1 MPETH
6 TSKSTAP
13 GGKSPEEPIIIGYPV
28 PGSELPSAE
37 DLGTSEK
44 EAKARLKLLSKVSVG
59 LGRLATGRQPDESG
73 DSDRAIDRAREAF
86 LMSRLYPDI
95 PAYLLVENT
104 GDGSDD
110 DNGDGSRRAIWMR
123 VDQGDFSTTINPDS
137 EENHGLPPA
146 EDALDAWKA
155 QFPQSENQPTEPPDN
170 SEDARRMLRDTL
182 RGAGKLN
189 SRTEPE
195 SSTNEAVPAT
205 SKHGAAETGQ
215 SDPGLRPQTREEV
228 LAALRSEHSS
238 PAAEKANSGSDSS
251 VADTESESVAPEDQ
265 EEPGSSDE
273 QDPNESPEVSDKQ
286 SPSGSEALKRL
297 AEADTT
303 QLTIRNMAGVAKD
316 LVRVLKT
323 ANTLRAPVLFGRI
336 QESTSGILAM
346 LNRFNGAVE
355 EVGGDLP
362 RGKTPR
368 LGDAIDQV
376 RYALAVMNNVAE
388 QGFSRRISDEEYS
401 QHAMRLKYSIE
412 ELQRFMNVSVGRQK
426 NEKQNQ

>member
-13 GGKSPEEPIIIGYPV
+13 DGESSEKPIIIGYPV
-28 PGSELPSAE
+28 PSSKLSSAE
-37 DLGTSEK
+37 DLGTSE
-44 EAKARLKLLSKVSVG
+44 EKARLELLSRVSVG
-59 LGRLATGRQPDESG
+59 LGRLATGRQSGESR
-73 DSDRAIDRAREAF
+73 DSDRAIDRARRAF
-86 LMSRLYPDI
+86 LMSRLYPDT
-95 PAYLLVENT
+95 PAYLLTENT
-104 GDGSDD
+104 EDGSDD
-110 DNGDGSRRAIWMR
+110 DNSDGSRRATWVR
-123 VDQGDFSTTINPDS
+123 VDRGDFSTTINPDS

-146 EDALDAWKA
+146 EDALGAWKA
-155 QFPQSENQPTEPPDN
+155 QFPQSENQPPEPPVDE
-170 SEDARRMLRDTL
+170 SKKLRAVL
-182 RGAGKLN
+182 RAAGKLN
-189 SRTEPE
+189 PTKAEPKL
-195 SSTNEAVPAT
+195 STREDVLAALRGVTTGANKPVP
-205 SKHGAAETGQ
+205 
-215 SDPGLRPQTREEV
+215 RPQTREEV
-228 LAALRSEHSS
+228 LAALRGEHSS
-238 PAAEKANSGSDSS
+238 PAAEKANSDGDLSA
-251 VADTESESVAPEDQ
+251 ADTESESVAPENQ

-303 QLTIRNMAGVAKD
+303 QLTIRNMAGVAKG

-362 RGKTPR
+362 RGETPR

-376 RYALAVMNNVAE
+376 RYALAVINNVAE

-401 QHAMRLKYSIE
+401 QHALQLNNSIT
-412 ELQRFMNVSVGRQK
+412 ELQRFMNVSVKRQE
-426 NEKQNQ
+426 NEEQG

>member
-6 TSKSTAP
+6 TSKSIAP
-13 GGKSPEEPIIIGYPV
+13 DGESPEEPIIIGYPV
-28 PGSELPSAE
+28 PDSELPSAKE
-37 DLGTSEK
+37 LGASEK
-44 EAKARLKLLSKVSVG
+44 EARLKLLSKVSVG
-59 LGRLATGRQPDESG
+59 LGRSATGRQFDESG
-73 DSDRAIDRAREAF
+73 ASDRAIDRARRAF
-86 LMSRLYPDI
+86 LTSRLHPDT
-95 PAYLLVENT
+95 PAYLLTENT
-104 GDGSDD
+104 EDGSDD
-110 DNGDGSRRAIWMR
+110 DNSDGSRRATWVR
-123 VDQGDFSTTINPDS
+123 VDRGDFSTTINPDS

-155 QFPQSENQPTEPPDN
+155 QFPQSENQPPEPPIDE
-170 SEDARRMLRDTL
+170 SEKLRAVL
-182 RGAGKLN
+182 RAAGKLN
-189 SRTEPE
+189 PTKAEPKP
-195 SSTNEAVPAT
+195 STREDVLAALRGATTGANKPVPRSQA
-205 SKHGAAETGQ
+205 
-215 SDPGLRPQTREEV
+215 REEV
-228 LAALRSEHSS
+228 LAALRGEHSS
-238 PAAEKANSGSDSS
+238 PAAEKANSDGDSS
-251 VADTESESVAPEDQ
+251 VADTESESVAPENQ

-362 RGKTPR
+362 RGEKPR

-376 RYALAVMNNVAE
+376 RYALAAMNNVAE

-401 QHAMRLKYSIE
+401 QHALQLNNSIT
-412 ELQRFMNVSVGRQK
+412 ELQRFMNVSVKRQENK
-426 NEKQNQ
+426 EQG

>member
-13 GGKSPEEPIIIGYPV
+13 DGESSEKPIIIDYPV
-28 PGSELPSAE
+28 PSSELPSAE

-189 SRTEPE
+189 SRTDPE

-205 SKHGAAETGQ
+205 SKHGVAETGQ

-228 LAALRSEHSS
+228 LAALRGEHSS
-238 PAAEKANSGSDSS
+238 PAAEKANSDRDPS
-251 VADTESESVAPEDQ
+251 VADTESESPAPENQ

-273 QDPNESPEVSDKQ
+273 QDPNESLEVSDKQ

-362 RGKTPR
+362 RGEKPR

-376 RYALAVMNNVAE
+376 RYALAAMNNVAE

-401 QHAMRLKYSIE
+401 QHALQLNNSIT
-412 ELQRFMNVSVGRQK
+412 ELQRFMNVSVKRQENK
-426 NEKQNQ
+426 EQG

>member
-13 GGKSPEEPIIIGYPV
+13 DGESSEKPIIIDYPV
-28 PGSELPSAE
+28 PSSELPSAE

-189 SRTEPE
+189 SRTDPE

-205 SKHGAAETGQ
+205 SKHGVAETGQ

-228 LAALRSEHSS
+228 LAALRGEHSS
-238 PAAEKANSGSDSS
+238 PAAEKANSDRDPS
-251 VADTESESVAPEDQ
+251 VADTESESPAPENQ

-273 QDPNESPEVSDKQ
+273 QDPNESLEVSDKQ

-362 RGKTPR
+362 RGEKPR

-376 RYALAVMNNVAE
+376 RYALAAMNNVAE

-401 QHAMRLKYSIE
+401 QHALQLNKSIA
-412 ELQRFMNVSVGRQK
+412 ELQRLMNVSVKRQENK
-426 NEKQNQ
+426 EQG

>member
-1 MPETH
+1 MSETH
-6 TSKSTAP
+6 TSESTAP
-13 GGKSPEEPIIIGYPV
+13 SGESPKKPIIIGYPV

-155 QFPQSENQPTEPPDN
+155 QLPQSNNQPTEQPKPPTD
-170 SEDARRMLRDTL
+170 ERERLRAAL
-182 RGAGKLN
+182 RAAGKLN
-189 SRTEPE
+189 PTKAEPE
-195 SSTNEAVPAT
+195 SSTRKDVLAALRGATTGANEPVPRSQA
-205 SKHGAAETGQ
+205 
-215 SDPGLRPQTREEV
+215 REEV
-228 LAALRSEHSS
+228 LAALRGEHSS
-238 PAAEKANSGSDSS
+238 PAAEKANSDGYSS
-251 VADTESESVAPEDQ
+251 VADTESESVAPENQ

-303 QLTIRNMAGVAKD
+303 QSAIRNMAGAAEDLAK
-316 LVRVLKT
+316 LNT
-323 ANTLRAPVLFGRI
+323 ADTLRDPVLFGRI
-336 QESTSGILAM
+336 QEFTSGILVM

-355 EVGGDLP
+355 EVGGDLAQDEAD
-362 RGKTPR
+362 R
-368 LGDAIDQV
+368 LSDAIDQV
-376 RYALAVMNNVAE
+376 RRSLVVMNNVAE

-401 QHAMRLKYSIE
+401 QHALRLNKSIA
-412 ELQRFMNVSVGRQK
+412 ELQRLMNVSVKRQEN
-426 NEKQNQ
+426 NEQG

>member
-6 TSKSTAP
+6 TPKSTAP
-13 GGKSPEEPIIIGYPV
+13 DGESPEEPIIIGYPV
-28 PGSELPSAE
+28 PDSELPSAKE
-37 DLGTSEK
+37 LGASEK
-44 EAKARLKLLSKVSVG
+44 EARLKLLSKVSVG
-59 LGRLATGRQPDESG
+59 LGRSATGRQFDESG
-73 DSDRAIDRAREAF
+73 ASDRAIDRARRAF
-86 LMSRLYPDI
+86 LTSRLHPDT
-95 PAYLLVENT
+95 PAYLLTENT
-104 GDGSDD
+104 EDGSDD
-110 DNGDGSRRAIWMR
+110 DSSDGSRRATWVR
-123 VDQGDFSTTINPDS
+123 VDRGDFSTTINPDS

-155 QFPQSENQPTEPPDN
+155 QFPQSENQPPEPPVD
-170 SEDARRMLRDTL
+170 EREKLRAAL
-182 RGAGKLN
+182 REAGKLN
-189 SRTEPE
+189 PKKAEPKP
-195 SSTNEAVPAT
+195 STREDVLAALRGATTGANKPVPRSQA
-205 SKHGAAETGQ
+205 
-215 SDPGLRPQTREEV
+215 REEV
-228 LAALRSEHSS
+228 LAALRGGIIE
-238 PAAEKANSGSDSS
+238 ETDSDRDPS
-251 VADTESESVAPEDQ
+251 VADTESESVAPENQ

-273 QDPNESPEVSDKQ
+273 QDPNESLEVSDKQ

-336 QESTSGILAM
+336 QESTSGILVM

-362 RGKTPR
+362 RGETPR

-376 RYALAVMNNVAE
+376 RYALAAMNNVAE

-401 QHAMRLKYSIE
+401 QYALQLNNSIT
-412 ELQRFMNVSVGRQK
+412 ELQRFMNVLVERQENK
-426 NEKQNQ
+426 EQG

>member
-13 GGKSPEEPIIIGYPV
+13 DGESSEKPIIIDYPV
-28 PGSELPSAE
+28 PSSELPSAE

-155 QFPQSENQPTEPPDN
+155 QFPQSEDQPTEPP
-170 SEDARRMLRDTL
+170 EDPGDALRAAL
-182 RGAGKLN
+182 RAAGKLGSKAKAESEPPTREDVLAALRGGTTKT
-189 SRTEPE
+189 SR
-195 SSTNEAVPAT
+195 PAP
-205 SKHGAAETGQ
+205 K
-215 SDPGLRPQTREEV
+215 PQTREEV
-228 LAALRSEHSS
+228 LAALRGEYSS
-238 PAAEKANSGSDSS
+238 PAVEKANSGSDSS
-251 VADTESESVAPEDQ
+251 VADTESEPPALEDQ
-265 EEPGSSDE
+265 EESGSSNE
-273 QDPNESPEVSDKQ
+273 QDDSPDELSADKQ

-303 QLTIRNMAGVAKD
+303 QSAIRNIAGAAEGLAGV
-316 LVRVLKT
+316 LNT
-323 ANTLRAPVLFGRI
+323 ADTLRAPVLFGRI
-336 QESTSGILAM
+336 QEHTSGISTA
-346 LNRFNGAVE
+346 LNGFSATVE
-355 EVGGDLP
+355 KVGGDLP
-362 RGKTPR
+362 QDEAAR

-376 RYALAVMNNVAE
+376 RRSLAAMNNVAE
-388 QGFSRRISDEEYS
+388 QGFSRRIDGEEYS
-401 QHAMRLKYSIE
+401 QYALKLDYSIA
-412 ELQRFMNVSVGRQK
+412 ELQRFMNVSVERQK
-426 NEKQNQ
+426 NKEHNQ